1 MRATGGERLGD
12 IVVCAE
18 LQADHLVDLAI
29 LRRHHD
35 DRHRGLL
42 AERAADL
49 RARDTGQHEIE
60 QDEIGAVPIELIERG
75 GTVCCDTHLV
85 SLAPKHEGQ
94 RIREGLLVL
103 NH

>member
-1 MRATGGERLGD
+1 
-12 IVVCAE
+12 
-18 LQADHLVDLAI
+18 
-29 LRRHHD
+29 
-35 DRHRGLL
+35 
-42 AERAADL
+42 
-49 RARDTGQHEIE
+49 
-60 QDEIGAVPIELIERG
+60 VPIELIERG